1 MSGNHLLDYYRQAG
15 FEITK
20 SDNSGSNGPCPECG
34 GTDRFVIFHKAGG
47 TRKSA
52 KAPELGS
59 FKCRGCHISGDV
71 IKFMIDFCGFTYPQS
86 LEELGL
92 ENPQSTFKPGRRR
105 NRNPPKRQSLPTQKW
120 KIQPEQHADFVED
133 VGKWREHAEK
143 FVSLCHETLLAR
155 QSALD
160 YLAARGVGLEQVK
173 RFRLGYNVGQSSK
186 TKGDYQPAYKQAA
199 AWGMPNLQRPNGSHQ
214 KTIALNV
221 GLIIPCYERY
231 DDSGPGG
238 NLLRINIRSFDRGYL
253 ISKGSLHFLQA
264 QQVINPGQDVAL
276 VVETELDAFALSA
289 ILPDVTII
297 PMGSAG
303 GVPGKAANLELRNKQ
318 LILLCLDRDKV
329 GDKQLVRWRKY
340 HHDLPEPVYALGTGV
355 DQAPEKWFSNY
366 PQCQPWYCPHPHK
379 DPGDAIKAGCDM
391 AAWFAEG
398 VAYYSVAASQAVS
411 AAPDMGESRGRG
423 ADEAESLLAFAVF
436 WPEHAVKI
444 LDSVKVDNNAAS
456 VCRLMVDD
464 GVYGDGLLSAT
475 EGGLRA
481 KISKILIDG
490 AHCWDWSADPDAYL
504 RRVTKPTPPACP
516 EWEFLIGY
524 LERRQIDIKVIDGE
538 VSLVF
543 TRALG
548 MSAEGELDGVSAA
561 LLLDDIS
568 GYLGQAK
575 NGVWR
580 AEVFR

>member
-1 MSGNHLLDYYRQAG
+1 MNHIIDYYKNRG
-15 FEITK
+15 NKVKK
-20 SDNSGSNGPCPECG
+20 SDGNSWNGSCEKCG
-34 GTDRFVIFHKAGG
+34 GDGRLVIWKESKNAS
-47 TRKSA
+47 RC
-52 KAPELGS
+52 PELGRY
-59 FKCRGCHISGDV
+59 KCRECGAGGDCISYLV
-71 IKFMIDFCGFTYPQS
+71 EICEMTFPAA

-92 ENPQSTFKPGRRR
+92 ENDYQQNQPKNSRRR
-105 NRNPPKRQSLPTQKW
+105 RRKQPPRRQHRPTQKW
-120 KIQPEQHADFVED
+120 KIQPEEHADFVED
-133 VGKWREHAEK
+133 VEAWCEHAEK
-143 FVSLCHETLLAR
+143 FVGVCHEVLLDR

-173 RFRLGYNVGQSSK
+173 RFRLGYNIGQSSK
-186 TKGDYQPAYKQAA
+186 KKGDYQPAYKQAA

-221 GLIIPCYERY
+221 GLIIPCYQHY
-231 DDSGPGG
+231 DDSGPSGD
-238 NLLRINIRSFDRGYL
+238 LLRINIRSFDRGYL

-264 QQVINPGQDVAL
+264 QQVINPGHDVAL
-276 VVETELDAFALSA
+276 VVETEMDAFALSA
-289 ILPDVTII
+289 ILPEVTII

-329 GDKQLVRWRKY
+329 GDKELIRWRKD
-340 HHDLPEPVYALGTGV
+340 HPDLPEPVYALGTGV
-355 DQAPEKWFSNY
+355 DQAPEKWFANY

-379 DPGDAIKAGCDM
+379 DPGDAIQAGCDM

-398 VAYYSVAASQAVS
+398 VAYYSVAVPQAVS
-411 AAPDMGESRGRG
+411 SAPDMGESRGTG
-423 ADEAESLLAFAVF
+423 GSEAENLLAFAVY
-436 WPEHAVKI
+436 WPEHAGRLLGSVKNDNNVLSVCDLMINNGVHAEGLLDATYGDLRPKIVKI
-444 LDSVKVDNNAAS
+444 LNA
-456 VCRLMVDD
+456 
-464 GVYGDGLLSAT
+464 
-475 EGGLRA
+475 
-481 KISKILIDG
+481 G

-504 RRVTKPTPPACP
+504 RRVTKPLPPASP
-516 EWEFLIGY
+516 EWVFLIDY

-548 MSAEGELDGVSAA
+548 QSAGGELDGVSAA